1 MGAGLVFARTAS
13 ATWRGLLVA
22 SLLAPAAVAS
32 ARPASAQA
40 EIELL
45 SATLTP
51 AQQPPLTLT
60 DGRIQTFIG
69 CQQAVS
75 ERRCSTHMTD
85 HDFTEEAVNYIVKTL
100 VYIREESAENVA
112 PAISIVFNPGL
123 STRLQTMTLHVGD
136 SALAFP
142 AARGSYDGNS
152 FSDRTWD
159 IGFEWTEGT
168 PVSIRLTRPNVAPTA
183 VDGGVGTYLNEA
195 YTFEASDFGFSDVDE
210 EHGQSLQN
218 VRIVALP
225 ASGTVMLGGTAVTA
239 GESVAKGDLDAG
251 RLTYTQPGTDPE
263 DASFTFKVS
272 DGTAES
278 DGPYTM
284 DIEVRSPAPGPPENL
299 TAAAG
304 DGAATLGWEA
314 PANSGASAIV
324 RYEVRHAAA
333 NSVPMNTAWQ
343 SVGLTLSHSIT
354 GLTNGQVYT
363 FEVRAVNG
371 SNPAEG
377 PAAEVRATPAPVV
390 SITPGFLS
398 VAEDAGE
405 AVLTVSLH
413 RPAESALSVSWHTQ
427 DERADAP
434 NDYTARQEAVTF
446 AAGEDRKTISV
457 PIVDDA
463 VREDPVHDVHETFF
477 VILQAGQGY
486 SRSDSSYALVEI
498 VDNDGDALGDV
509 TPPRLLQRTVNG
521 TTLVLTYDETL
532 DDASVPA
539 PGDFVVQSG
548 GNTINVSQV
557 SVDGSKVTLTLA
569 VPVQPSQ
576 AVSID
581 YTPGATPIQDASG
594 NDAGPISGMD
604 VRPPRLTRATVN
616 GSTLVLSYD
625 ETLDGVSV
633 PSAGDFVVTAA
644 GSATGVNGVRVGGS
658 AVTLTLAT
666 PVQANQAVTLDY
678 TPGANPTQDVAGN
691 DAAALSGQAVTN
703 NTPGSG
709 EGSGGGGDPSVP
721 GAPASLTA
729 TAGDEEVALVW
740 SAPADDG
747 GAPVTGYEYR
757 YAAGD
762 AVPGTRRGDP
772 PGSTSSGR

>member
-1 MGAGLVFARTAS
+1 M
-13 ATWRGLLVA
+13 
-22 SLLAPAAVAS
+22 
-32 ARPASAQA
+32 
-40 EIELL
+40 
-45 SATLTP
+45 
-51 AQQPPLTLT
+51 
-60 DGRIQTFIG
+60 
-69 CQQAVS
+69 
-75 ERRCSTHMTD
+75 
-85 HDFTEEAVNYIVKTL
+85 
-100 VYIREESAENVA
+100 
-112 PAISIVFNPGL
+112 
-123 STRLQTMTLHVGD
+123 
-136 SALAFP
+136 
-142 AARGSYDGNS
+142 
-152 FSDRTWD
+152 
-159 IGFEWTEGT
+159 
-168 PVSIRLTRPNVAPTA
+168 
-183 VDGGVGTYLNEA
+183 
-195 YTFEASDFGFSDVDE
+195 
-210 EHGQSLQN
+210 
-218 VRIVALP
+218 
-225 ASGTVMLGGTAVTA
+225 
-239 GESVAKGDLDAG
+239 
-251 RLTYTQPGTDPE
+251 
-263 DASFTFKVS
+263 
-272 DGTAES
+272 
-278 DGPYTM
+278 
-284 DIEVRSPAPGPPENL
+284 
-299 TAAAG
+299 
-304 DGAATLGWEA
+304 
-314 PANSGASAIV
+314 
-324 RYEVRHAAA
+324 
-333 NSVPMNTAWQ
+333 
-343 SVGLTLSHSIT
+343 
-354 GLTNGQVYT
+354 
-363 FEVRAVNG
+363 
-371 SNPAEG
+371 
-377 PAAEVRATPAPVV
+377 
-390 SITPGFLS
+390 
-398 VAEDAGE
+398 
-405 AVLTVSLH
+405 LTVSLH

-427 DERADAP
+427 DEGADAP

-477 VILQAGQGY
+477 VILEAGQGY

-498 VDNDGDALGDV
+498 VDNDGDAAPDV

-539 PGDFVVQSG
+539 VGDFVVQSG

-569 VPVQPSQ
+569 APVQPNQ

-594 NDAGPISGMD
+594 NDAAPLSGMD

-644 GSATGVNGVRVGGS
+644 GSTTGVNGVSVGGS
-658 AVTLTLAT
+658 AVTLTLAA
-666 PVQANQAVTLDY
+666 PVQANQTVTLDY
-678 TPGANPTQDVAGN
+678 TPGANPTQDMAGN

-709 EGSGGGGDPSVP
+709 EGSGGGGGGGGGGDPSVP

-762 AVPGTRRGDP
+762 AVPGDTPWQSAGLNLEWTVTGLTNGQQYAFEVRARNRVGEGAARGALATPVGRLGVPASLTATAGDEEVELAWSPPADVGGESVTGYEYRYAAGDAVPEGHAVAVRRAQPRVDGDRPDQWPTIRLRGAGAEPRGRRRGAGSPGHAGGAAGGASIPDGDGGRWRGGARLECARGRWRRTRHRLRVSLRGGRQRCPGRRPGRSRTATGRRRSRSWRTRRATP
-772 PGSTSSGR
+772 SRCGRETAWAKAKRRRRRPCRFGCGRSCSARRRRWKARRS

>member
-1 MGAGLVFARTAS
+1 M
-13 ATWRGLLVA
+13 
-22 SLLAPAAVAS
+22 
-32 ARPASAQA
+32 
-40 EIELL
+40 
-45 SATLTP
+45 
-51 AQQPPLTLT
+51 
-60 DGRIQTFIG
+60 
-69 CQQAVS
+69 
-75 ERRCSTHMTD
+75 
-85 HDFTEEAVNYIVKTL
+85 
-100 VYIREESAENVA
+100 
-112 PAISIVFNPGL
+112 
-123 STRLQTMTLHVGD
+123 
-136 SALAFP
+136 
-142 AARGSYDGNS
+142 
-152 FSDRTWD
+152 
-159 IGFEWTEGT
+159 
-168 PVSIRLTRPNVAPTA
+168 
-183 VDGGVGTYLNEA
+183 
-195 YTFEASDFGFSDVDE
+195 DE

-569 VPVQPSQ
+569 APVQPSQ

-581 YTPGATPIQDASG
+581 YTPGANPIQDASG
-594 NDAGPISGMD
+594 NDAAPLSGTD
-604 VRPPRLTRATVN
+604 
-616 GSTLVLSYD
+616 
-625 ETLDGVSV
+625 
-633 PSAGDFVVTAA
+633 VTAA
-644 GSATGVNGVRVGGS
+644 AAHPGGGERGHAGADLRRDARRRVGPFGGR
-658 AVTLTLAT
+658 LRR
-666 PVQANQAVTLDY
+666 D
-678 TPGANPTQDVAGN
+678 
-691 DAAALSGQAVTN
+691 
-703 NTPGSG
+703 
-709 EGSGGGGDPSVP
+709 GGGEHDRCQRCERGRLGGDADAGRARAGEPDGDARLHAGSEPDP
-721 GAPASLTA
+721 GHGGERRGGALRTGRDQQHSGKRRRRRRRWRWRWPLG
-729 TAGDEEVALVW
+729 AGRARV
-740 SAPADDG
+740 ADDDTG
-747 GAPVTGYEYR
+747 G
-757 YAAGD
+757 
-762 AVPGTRRGDP
+762 
-772 PGSTSSGR
+772 